1 MEILNDTGLK
11 LGWLVGRVRP
21 PATSLTV
28 IVKGTFTLAPNAP
41 AALAAPGDR
50 LLLEGDRHLDG
61 DPGKSLVYA
70 SDFAYF
76 KPRADVLLVGTCR
89 TPRGEA
95 QPVSYAALEV
105 GRLRKRIAV
114 IGDRIWDGEVAT
126 EPRPFRAMPLRY
138 ELSFGGDG
146 FAKNPLGRG
155 RGKVKTAAGV
165 ERWPLPNL
173 ELPGSLI
180 DSPRQTPDPAG
191 FGPIERTWAQR
202 TAGVGT
208 YDDRWLIERWPGLPE
223 DFDWGYF
230 NAAPHDQQ
238 IAGYLRGDEAIAL
251 ENLHPELP
259 RYESRLPGLRAR
271 CFVEAAARGRAEIRE
286 VPLHL
291 DTLWID
297 MDAGR
302 LALVWRGLTPIAS
315 RAHDELR
322 RVLLVAEPLAEPPL
336 PASRYRD
343 PAWWRR
349 PEAPEVA
356 AKPRASGAPGAPDG
370 EPGKPGD
377 IDPDIIAGL
386 EQARAMLEKSGVPRD
401 VIERLR
407 GVTSPDAFLAIV
419 IGELRHDPE
428 AAARLERDSREQTRR
443 LLVEHGHDPA
453 LLDEPARPE
462 DRPAAAAAL
471 TREEVAAR
479 AKGGR
484 SFAGARLAGLDLSE
498 LDLRGLV
505 FTRADLTGARL
516 REARLDGADLTGARL
531 ERADLTRASLA
542 RAVAVQAE
550 LFGAD
555 LTGADLSAANLS
567 EAGLRGAALPGAR
580 LDEADLT
587 GATLAQANLER
598 ASLREAELGGANLAE
613 VRARGANARG
623 ARLRGARLTAA
634 DLRGAS
640 LDAADLT
647 GCALDGAQL
656 GGASLREASLYGASG
671 ERVSMAE
678 ADLTG
683 ARAVDGASFR
693 RVDLRAARADGSS
706 WTGASLREAD
716 LRGATL
722 IRADLSGADLSGANL
737 HRAVLKNANLSKAKL
752 DAALLTAV
760 NLFQATLEQANLTR
774 ADLRG
779 SNLYGCELL
788 DAVLAEARLEGAN
801 LKATKLAGRS
811 AG

>member
-11 LGWLVGRVRP
+11 LGWLAGRVRP
-21 PATSLTV
+21 PAHSLTV

-41 AALAAPGDR
+41 AALAAPDDR
-50 LLLEGDRHLDG
+50 LLLESDRHLD
-61 DPGKSLVYA
+61 DTPGKSLLYA

-95 QPVSYAALEV
+95 QQISYAALEV
-105 GRLRKRIAV
+105 GRLRKQIAV
-114 IGDRIWDGEVAT
+114 IGDRVWDGEVAT

-138 ELSFGGDG
+138 ELSFGGEG
-146 FAKNPLGRG
+146 FAKNPFGRG
-155 RGKVKTAAGV
+155 RGKVKSAAGV

-180 DSPRQTPDPAG
+180 TSPRQTPDPAC
-191 FGPIERTWAQR
+191 FGPIARTLAQR
-202 TAGVGT
+202 AAGVGT
-208 YDDRWLIERWPGLPE
+208 YDDRWLTERWPGLPE

-230 NAAPHDQQ
+230 NVAPPDQQ
-238 IAGYLRGDEAIAL
+238 IAGYLRGDEALAL

-271 CFVEAAARGRAEIRE
+271 CFVEASARGKAEVRE
-286 VPLHL
+286 VQLHL

-297 MDAGR
+297 ADAGR

-315 RAHDELR
+315 RDHEELR
-322 RVLLVAEPLAEPPL
+322 RILLVTEPLAEPPL
-336 PASRYRD
+336 PAARYRE
-343 PAWWRR
+343 PAWWQR
-349 PEAPEVA
+349 PAAPEIT
-356 AKPRASGAPGAPDG
+356 AKPRAAKAPKG
-370 EPGKPGD
+370 EEGKPGEV
-377 IDPDIIAGL
+377 DPEIAAGL

-428 AAARLERDSREQTRR
+428 AAARLERDSRERTRR
-443 LLVEHGHDPA
+443 LLIEHGHDPA
-453 LLDEPARPE
+453 LLDGPAPPE
-462 DRPAAAAAL
+462 DPSAAPAL
-471 TREEVAAR
+471 TREDVAAR
-479 AKGGR
+479 AKAGG
-484 SFAGARLAGLDLSE
+484 SFARAKLAGLDLSE

-516 REARLDGADLTGARL
+516 RDARLDGADLTGARL
-531 ERADLTRASLA
+531 ERADLTRASLG

-550 LFGAD
+550 LYGAD
-555 LTGADLSAANLS
+555 LSGADLSAANLS

-598 ASLREAELGGANLAE
+598 ASLRAAELGGANLTE
-613 VRARGANARG
+613 VRARGASAAG
-623 ARLRGARLTAA
+623 ARLRGATLTAA

-640 LDAADLT
+640 LDGADLT
-647 GCALDGAQL
+647 GCALDRAQL

-683 ARAVDGASFR
+683 ARAVDGASLWR
-693 RVDLRAARADGSS
+693 LDLRAARADGSS

-716 LRGATL
+716 LRGASL

-752 DAALLTAV
+752 DSALLTAV
-760 NLFQATLEQANLTR
+760 NLFQGTLEQADLTR
-774 ADLRG
+774 ADVRD

-788 DAVLAEARLEGAN
+788 DAIFAGTRLEGAN

-811 AG
+811 TG

>member
-28 IVKGTFTLAPNAP
+28 IVKGTFTLAPGAP
-41 AALAAPGDR
+41 AALAAPEDR
-50 LLLEGDRHLDG
+50 LLLESDRHLD
-61 DPGKSLVYA
+61 DNPGKSLVYA
-70 SDFAYF
+70 SDFAYL

-95 QPVSYAALEV
+95 QQVSYAGLEV
-105 GRLRKRIAV
+105 GRLRKQIAV
-114 IGDRIWDGEVAT
+114 IGDRVWDGEVAT

-138 ELSFGGDG
+138 ELSFGGEG

-155 RGKVKTAAGV
+155 RGKLKTAAGV

-173 ELPGSLI
+173 ELPGNLI
-180 DSPRQTPDPAG
+180 NSPRQIPDPAG
-191 FGPIERTWAQR
+191 FGPIDRTWAQR

-208 YDDRWLIERWPGLPE
+208 YDERWLTERWPGLPE

-230 NAAPHDQQ
+230 NAAPRDQQ
-238 IAGYLRGDEAIAL
+238 IDGYLRGDEAIAL

-271 CFVEAAARGRAEIRE
+271 CFVEATARGGAEIRE
-286 VPLHL
+286 VPLQI

-315 RAHDELR
+315 RDHGELR
-322 RVLLVAEPLAEPPL
+322 RILLVTEPLAEAPL
-336 PASRYRD
+336 PASRYRE
-343 PAWWRR
+343 PARWRR
-349 PEAPEVA
+349 PEAPEIA
-356 AKPRASGAPGAPDG
+356 AKPSTPEAPEG
-370 EPGKPGD
+370 EQGKPGD
-377 IDPDIIAGL
+377 ADPDVAAGL

-419 IGELRHDPE
+419 VGELRHDPE

-443 LLVEHGHDPA
+443 LLIEHGHDPA
-453 LLDEPARPE
+453 LLDEPAQPE
-462 DRPAAAAAL
+462 DPSAPAAAL

-479 AKGGR
+479 AKRGG

-516 REARLDGADLTGARL
+516 REARLDGADLTRARL
-531 ERADLTRASLA
+531 DRADLTRASLA
-542 RAVAVQAE
+542 RAVAVEAS
-550 LFGAD
+550 LYGAD
-555 LTGADLSAANLS
+555 LTGADLTAVNLS
-567 EAGLRGAALPGAR
+567 EAGLRGAALAGAR

-613 VRARGANARG
+613 VRARGANAAG
-623 ARLRGARLTAA
+623 ARLRGAKLTAA

-647 GCALDGAQL
+647 GCALDRAQL

-683 ARAVDGASFR
+683 ARAVDGASLR
-693 RVDLRAARADGSS
+693 RVDLRAAKADGSS

-716 LRGATL
+716 LRGASL

-752 DAALLTAV
+752 DSALLTAV
-760 NLFQATLEQANLTR
+760 NLFQGTLEQANLTH

-788 DAVLAEARLEGAN
+788 DAILAEARLEGAN
-801 LKATKLAGRS
+801 LKATKLAARG